1 MNKIN
6 IDDIDTSE
14 DLFFV
19 SIDSADISEMILV
32 CSFWRDEIEELYGDQ
47 VSAINVVGY
56 FDQIES
62 VEAWGANG
70 FPINP
75 PKDLL
80 EEAKAQLKNV
90 ELEIERR
97 PCKVDYSPQYY
108 DLI

>member
-19 SIDSADISEMILV
+19 SIDNADISEMILT
-32 CSFWRDEIEELYGDQ
+32 CSFWRDETESLYGDQ
-47 VSAINVVGY
+47 VSETHIVGY

-62 VEAWGANG
+62 VEAWGKNG
-70 FPINP
+70 FPITP
-75 PKDLL
+75 PKELID
-80 EEAKAQLKNV
+80 EAKEQLAGV
-90 ELEIERR
+90 ELEIDAISH
-97 PCKVDYSPQYY
+97 KVDTSPQYY

>member
-19 SIDSADISEMILV
+19 SIDNADISEMILT
-32 CSFWRDEIEELYGDQ
+32 CSFWRDEVEELYGDQ

-62 VEAWGANG
+62 VEAFGEDG

-80 EEAKAQLKNV
+80 EEAKSQLKDI
-90 ELEIERR
+90 ELDIERID
-97 PCKVDYSPQYY
+97 CEVDYSPRYY
-108 DLI
+108 DLV

>member
-19 SIDSADISEMILV
+19 SINNADISEMNLT
-32 CSFWRDEIEELYGDQ
+32 CSFWRDEVEELYGDQ
-47 VSAINVVGY
+47 VSAIHVVGY

-62 VEAWGANG
+62 IVAFGKNG

-75 PKDLL
+75 PKELI
-80 EEAKAQLKNV
+80 EEAKAQLKKI
-90 ELEIERR
+90 ELDIERHE
-97 PCKVDYSPQYY
+97 CKVDTSPQYY